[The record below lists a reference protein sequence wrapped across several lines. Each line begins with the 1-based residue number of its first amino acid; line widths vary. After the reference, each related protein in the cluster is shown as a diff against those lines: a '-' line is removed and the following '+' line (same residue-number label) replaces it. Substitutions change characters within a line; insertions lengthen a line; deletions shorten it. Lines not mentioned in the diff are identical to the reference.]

1 MKNVTIQDNEQ
12 FVEEMQEVQKEQEPI
27 SGLRLLRDQLLPNL
41 LGEEHSA
48 ILYWA
53 GKELARQHPLENE
66 AATIQ
71 FFHTYGFGT
80 LTQSSAKKQTVQY
93 ILSGDIVLSRMESKE
108 PSFSLEA
115 GFLAQQH
122 QLQQNIY
129 SEASFEFIPRKKLVR
144 LVVQTDKKAAL

>member
-1 MKNVTIQDNEQ
+1 MTIQDNEQ
-12 FVEEMQEVQKEQEPI
+12 FVEETQEIQSEKE
-27 SGLRLLRDQLLPNL
+27 SVAGLLLLRDQLLPNL

-66 AATIQ
+66 AATVQ

-80 LTQSSAKKQTVQY
+80 LTQSSTKKQTIHY
-93 ILSGDIVLSRMESKE
+93 ILSGDVVTSRLQTKE

-122 QLQQNIY
+122 QLQQNLY
-129 SEASFEFIPRKKLVR
+129 SEASFEIIPRKKLVH
-144 LVVQTDKKAAL
+144 LVVQTDKKASL